1 MKVLTGIKSENIVNV
16 ANTLIGIL
24 ADEFI
29 LYVQTRKALW
39 NVESLHFFYLH
50 ELCEDQYSMIGK
62 VVDDVAERI
71 GAMGHYAPTTL
82 REYLRL
88 SHLVERANQT
98 KDDTIFLR
106 DLLNSNESII
116 TNLRKH
122 IDGVDQKLP
131 DAATRDF
138 ITGILTTH
146 EKMAWIVRS
155 HLDD

>member
-1 MKVLTGIKSENIVNV
+1 MKALIEIKSENIVNV

-29 LYVQTRKALW
+29 LYVQTRKAFW

-50 ELCEDQYSMIGK
+50 ELCEDQYTMIGR

-82 REYLRL
+82 REYLQL
-88 SHLVERANQT
+88 THLIERSNQT
-98 KDDTIFLR
+98 KDDTVFLR
-106 DLLNSNESII
+106 DLLNSHESII
-116 TNLRKH
+116 TNLGKH
-122 IDGVDQKLP
+122 IDDVDQKLH
-131 DAATRDF
+131 DAGTRDF
-138 ITGILTTH
+138 ITGIMMTH
-146 EKMAWIVRS
+146 EKMAWILRS